1 MGRAMNHDNS
11 QRPEALRA
19 IAGGLRLVADGIER
33 LALAQA
39 APVADV
45 YTSKQLPP
53 GMSRSRFVR
62 RCRELARSGVDG
74 VTRCGRTWTALRSL
88 FDERLPLPVGRHFTG
103 QQPVEAPGRPWTP
116 ETALREAGARRGEP

>member
-1 MGRAMNHDNS
+1 MGRAMNYDNS

-39 APVADV
+39 SVGDL

-53 GMSRSRFVR
+53 GMSRNRFVR
-62 RCRELARSGVDG
+62 RCRELARRGVDG

-88 FDERLPLPVGRHFTG
+88 FDERLPLAVGRRS
-103 QQPVEAPGRPWTP
+103 PVQRPSKAPGRPWTP
-116 ETALREAGARRGEP
+116 EEALREAGARRGEP

>member
-1 MGRAMNHDNS
+1 MSRDIS
-11 QRPEALRA
+11 ERPDALRA

-39 APVADV
+39 APIADV

-53 GMSRSRFVR
+53 GMSRNRFVR

-88 FDERLPLPVGRHFTG
+88 FDERHPLTVGRRSTAQRRTESPARG
-103 QQPVEAPGRPWTP
+103 WTP
-116 ETALREAGARRGEP
+116 EAALRDAGARRGEL